1 MTVIY
6 GDATYHLTADVV
18 TVESA
23 GQPPFIVDPQGLPL
37 PVARVLASLRGRAT

>member
-18 TVESA
+18 TVEPA
-23 GQPPFIVDPQGLPL
+23 GQAPFVVEPQGLPL
-37 PVARVLASLRGRAT
+37 PVARVLAAFRSRPA